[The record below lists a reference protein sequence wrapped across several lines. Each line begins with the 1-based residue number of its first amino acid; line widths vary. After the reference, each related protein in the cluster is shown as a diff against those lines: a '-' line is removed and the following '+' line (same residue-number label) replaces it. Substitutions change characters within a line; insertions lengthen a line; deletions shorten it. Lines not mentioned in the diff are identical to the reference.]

1 MEAKQIYQTIREE
14 KIIAIVRG
22 VSADRVIRIAEAL
35 YTGGIRL
42 MEITC
47 NTPGVTGM
55 IEAVSQA
62 MAGKMFVG
70 AGTVLTE
77 KLAREVCVAG
87 AQYVIAPDINPA
99 VIDFCLKGGIPV
111 IPGAA
116 TPTEILLAK
125 RLGVTMIKIFPAQ
138 ALGADYIQ
146 QIRGPIDDMDFVAV
160 GGVTEENVADFLK
173 AGCAAAG
180 LGGSLIK
187 KEFIDRDDWAGL
199 SVLAQRIKAK
209 A

>member
-1 MEAKQIYQTIREE
+1 MDAKQIYQHIREE

-35 YTGGIRL
+35 YAGGLRL

-47 NTPGVTGM
+47 NTPGVTEM
-55 IEAVSQA
+55 IAAVSKA
-62 MAGKMFVG
+62 MEGKMFVG
-70 AGTVLTE
+70 AGTVLSE
-77 KLAREVCVAG
+77 KLAREVCSAG

-99 VIDFCLKGGIPV
+99 VVEFCLKRGVPV

-125 RLGVTMIKIFPAQ
+125 RLGVTMIKIFPAE
-138 ALGADYIQ
+138 ALGANYIQ

-160 GGVTEENVADFLK
+160 GGITEGNMAEFLQ
-173 AGCAAAG
+173 AGCAAVG

-187 KEFIDRDDWAGL
+187 KEWVESGDWASL
-199 SVLAQRIKAK
+199 SALAKKIKAK
-209 A
+209 T

>member
-1 MEAKQIYQTIREE
+1 MDAKQIYQRIREE

-22 VSADRVIRIAEAL
+22 VSAYRVIRIAEAL
-35 YTGGIRL
+35 YAGGIRL

-47 NTPGVTGM
+47 NTPGVTEM
-55 IEAVSQA
+55 IEAVSKA
-62 MAGKMFVG
+62 MEGKMGVG

-77 KLAREVCVAG
+77 KLAGDVCAAG

-99 VIDFCLKGGIPV
+99 VVEFCLERGVPV

-125 RLGVTMIKIFPAQ
+125 RLGVTMIKIFPAE
-138 ALGADYIQ
+138 ALGTEYIQ

-160 GGVTEENVADFLK
+160 GGVTEGNVAEFLK

-180 LGGSLIK
+180 LGGSLVK
-187 KEFIDRDDWAGL
+187 KDLVDRCDWAGL
-199 SVLAQRIKAK
+199 TALAQRIKAQV
-209 A
+209 

>member
-1 MEAKQIYQTIREE
+1 MDAKQIYQTIRDE

-22 VSADRVIRIAEAL
+22 VSADRVLRIAEAL
-35 YTGGIRL
+35 YAGGIRL

-55 IEAVSQA
+55 IEAVSKA
-62 MAGKMFVG
+62 MAGKVLVG

-77 KLAREVCVAG
+77 KLAEEVCTAG

-99 VIDFCLKGGIPV
+99 VVEFCLKRGVPV

-125 RLGVTMIKIFPAQ
+125 RLGVAMIKIFPAE

-160 GGVTEENVADFLK
+160 GGVTERNAAEFLK
-173 AGCAAAG
+173 AGCVAVG
-180 LGGSLIK
+180 LGGSLVK
-187 KEFIDRDDWAGL
+187 KELVEREDWRGL
-199 SVLAQRIKAK
+199 SALTQRIKAEL
-209 A
+209 